1 MENLCTVRGNL
12 WTSYTINYSDRNP
25 GQQEKATCLSFGPNI
40 EYKKFME
47 KSQEFLRRE
56 FIHLL
61 SDTLALLGAE
71 KRLIEDIKAAEENP
85 FSPKI
90 IDEIRQYNCEQKIR
104 AKDSAALLNITFSY
118 P

>member
-1 MENLCTVRGNL
+1 
-12 WTSYTINYSDRNP
+12 
-25 GQQEKATCLSFGPNI
+25 
-40 EYKKFME
+40 ME
-47 KSQEFLRRE
+47 KSQEFLKKE

-61 SDTLALLGAE
+61 SDTLVLLGAE
-71 KRLIEDIKAAEENP
+71 KRLVEDIKASEENP

-90 IDEIRQYNCEQKIR
+90 IDEIRRYNREQKNK